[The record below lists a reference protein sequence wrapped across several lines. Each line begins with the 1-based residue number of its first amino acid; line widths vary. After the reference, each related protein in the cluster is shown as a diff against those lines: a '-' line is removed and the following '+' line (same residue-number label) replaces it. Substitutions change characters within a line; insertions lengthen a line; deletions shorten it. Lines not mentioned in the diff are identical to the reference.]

1 MSTADIASKRRGGE
15 GGGAASDRPGRRA
28 GLASVGPWLRLL
40 RSELGLVFL
49 RRRNLALLA
58 VLAAIPVILGIVL
71 RVSSPQTGA
80 GGGGPA
86 FLGQVTGNRGFLAFP
101 PLVGGLTPIP
111 PPALARGAGAPS
123 PGRARAPT

>member
-1 MSTADIASKRRGGE
+1 MSTADIASQPQGGE
-15 GGGAASDRPGRRA
+15 AGRAASDRPGRRA

-80 GGGGPA
+80 GGGGAPVLGPVTRNAAVPA
-86 FLGQVTGNRGFLAFP
+86 CS
-101 PLVGGLTPIP
+101 
-111 PPALARGAGAPS
+111 PAAL
-123 PGRARAPT
+123 

>member
-1 MSTADIASKRRGGE
+1 MSTADIASQRQGGE
-15 GGGAASDRPGRRA
+15 AGRAASDRPGRRA

-40 RSELGLVFL
+40 RSELDLVFL

-71 RVSSPQTGA
+71 RVSSPQTGG

-86 FLGQVTGNRGFLAFP
+86 LPGQGTRNRVLLAVLP
-101 PLVGGLTPIP
+101 VAVALPLIL
-111 PPALARGAGAPS
+111 PPARSGPA
-123 PGRARAPT
+123 